1 MKLELLKDYKP
12 FKKVIKA
19 GRMLE
24 VTNELGQKLID
35 KGIAK
40 KYTGDSMKIKSIKP
54 KESQEKV
61 VILEDEIN
69 NNEVEKPHKNKK

>member
-12 FKKVIKA
+12 FNKVIKA
-19 GRMLE
+19 GRMFE

-54 KESQEKV
+54 KELQEKV